1 MPNTMSHRV
10 IPYVL
15 ASIFTKNKIIRWI
28 ALAGDMFLDLDGIP
42 IFFNTNLY
50 YQIHHELLHAPIIG
64 FVIALPV
71 ALIVKRLYGI
81 KFWKSYLAFSLA
93 YTLHSII
100 DVFFTNW
107 YVKLLWPFSG
117 EKFSHPVF

>member
-81 KFWKSYLAFSLA
+81 KF
-93 YTLHSII
+93 
-100 DVFFTNW
+100 
-107 YVKLLWPFSG
+107 
-117 EKFSHPVF
+117 